1 MSEPEEKT
9 APTTN
14 IDSRCPS
21 VDMMHDRARR
31 RMPRFAY
38 EYLTGGCF
46 TEINLK
52 RNTKEIRD
60 IQLMPWYLNDYK
72 GSDLKTELFGKTY
85 DAPFGVRRLDCKD

>member
-1 MSEPEEKT
+1 
-9 APTTN
+9 
-14 IDSRCPS
+14 
-21 VDMMHDRARR
+21 MMHERARR

-52 RNTKEIRD
+52 RNTKIRD

-85 DAPFGVRRLDCKD
+85 DAPSAWLLIGLQD